1 MIKNIKWLA
10 LAAIALTAC
19 NDNEE
24 VVANNSSNG
33 LPLTAGT
40 ANFSKYVALGN
51 SLTAGYTDGALF
63 IEGQKNSWTKILSD
77 QFKLVGGGEFKI
89 PFMPD
94 NNGGALLGTIPVLEN
109 RLYFNGAGPVRVPG
123 GPTSQLLPGLT
134 GQFNNMGVPGAK
146 SFHLL
151 APGYGNPAGI
161 LAGTANPYFCRF
173 ATSTTA
179 SVIGDAMAQQ
189 PTFFT
194 LWIGNNDVLGYATT
208 GGDGTNPI
216 TPSAG
221 AAGVGFDAT
230 YNALVTTLTSAG
242 AKGALANIPNVAT
255 LPFFKTI
262 PTSPLSPAALGGA
275 TNINA
280 INSQLYGPL
289 KSILTATGDGGRI
302 NLLTATAANP
312 VLISDESLTDRSVN
326 ITAALT
332 PTLGPATAAAFG
344 AIFGRARQTTAT
356 DLILLTTRAVIGSVV
371 PSVPAQINIFGVTY
385 PLLDR
390 HILIPTEI
398 TEIANAT
405 VAFNTTIAA
414 AAASKDLA
422 FVNANAVLTQV
433 TTTGLN
439 VNGFNF
445 TGQLVFG
452 HAFSLDGV
460 HPTSRGYAL
469 LANEFAKSINAKYGS
484 NLPAVNVG
492 LYNNLF
498 PLILP

>member
-19 NDNEE
+19 NNDDE
-24 VVANNSSNG
+24 VVANNSSDG
-33 LPLTAGT
+33 LPLTSGS

-77 QFKLVGGGEFKI
+77 QFKLVGGGEYKI

-94 NNGGALLGTIPVLEN
+94 NKGGALLGTIPVLEN
-109 RLYFNGAGPVRVPG
+109 RLYFNGAAPVRVPG
-123 GPTSQLLPGLT
+123 APTAQLLPGLT

-173 ATSTTA
+173 ASSPTA

-194 LWIGNNDVLGYATT
+194 LWIGNNDVLGYATS

-221 AAGVGFDAT
+221 PAGVGFDAT

-242 AKGALANIPNVAT
+242 AKGALGNIPNVAT
-255 LPFFKTI
+255 LPFFKTV
-262 PTSPLSPAALGGA
+262 PTSPLSPTALGGA
-275 TNINA
+275 VQINTINTN
-280 INSQLYGPL
+280 LYGPL
-289 KSILTATGDGGRI
+289 KAILSATGDGARI
-302 NLLTATAANP
+302 NLLSATAANP
-312 VLISDESLTDRSVN
+312 LLIVDETLTDRSAN
-326 ITAALT
+326 IAAAFT
-332 PTLGPATAAAFG
+332 PTLGAPTAAAFG
-344 AIFGRARQTTAT
+344 AIFGRARQTTTA
-356 DLILLTTRAVIGSVV
+356 DLVLLTTSSVV
-371 PSVPAQINIFGVTY
+371 GTVAPGVPAQINVFGVTY
-385 PLLDR
+385 PLQDK

-405 VAFNTTIAA
+405 SAFNATIAA
-414 AAASKDLA
+414 TAASKDLA

-433 TTTGLN
+433 ATTGLN

-460 HPTSRGYAL
+460 HPTARGYAL
-469 LANEFAKSINAKYGS
+469 IANEFAKSINAKYGS
-484 NLPAVNVG
+484 NLSAVNVG
-492 LYNNLF
+492 VYNNLW

>member
-10 LAAIALTAC
+10 LVAIALTGC
-19 NDNEE
+19 NNDDDL
-24 VVANNSSNG
+24 VVNNSSDG
-33 LPLTAGT
+33 LPLTSGT

-51 SLTAGYTDGALF
+51 SLSAGYTDGALF
-63 IEGQKNSWTKILSD
+63 IEGQNNSWTKILSD
-77 QFKLVGGGEFKI
+77 QFKTVGGGEFRI

-94 NNGGALLGTIPVLEN
+94 NKGGILLGTIPVFEN

-123 GPTSQLLPGLT
+123 GATAQLLPGLT

-173 ATSTTA
+173 ATSATA

-194 LWIGNNDVLGYATT
+194 LWIGNNDVLGYATS

-255 LPFFKTI
+255 LPYFKTI
-262 PTSPLSPAALGGA
+262 PTSPLSPTALGGSA
-275 TNINA
+275 VISVINT
-280 INSQLYGPL
+280 QLYGPL
-289 KSILTATGDGGRI
+289 KSILAATNDAGRI
-302 NLLTATAANP
+302 NLLSATAANP
-312 VLISDESLTDRSVN
+312 LLITDETLTDRSAN

-332 PTLGPATAAAFG
+332 PSLGAATAAAFG
-344 AIFGRARQTTAT
+344 AIFGKARQTTTA
-356 DLILLTTRAVIGSVV
+356 DLVLLTTSAAIGATV
-371 PSVPAQINIFGVTY
+371 PNVPAQINKFGVTY
-385 PLLDR
+385 PLEDK
-390 HILIPTEI
+390 HILIPSEI

-405 VAFNTTIAA
+405 AAFNATIQAV
-414 AAASKDLA
+414 AASKNLA
-422 FVNANAVLTQV
+422 FVNANVVLNQV
-433 TTTGLN
+433 ATSGVN
-439 VNGFNF
+439 VNGFNL

-460 HPTSRGYAL
+460 HPTARGYAFV
-469 LANEFAKSINAKYGS
+469 ANEFIKAINAKYGS
-484 NLPAVNVG
+484 NMPFVNIG
-492 LYNNLF
+492 NYNNL
-498 PLILP
+498 LPFNLP

>member
-10 LAAIALTAC
+10 LVALSLAACTN
-19 NDNEE
+19 NDN
-24 VVANNSSNG
+24 VVVSNSSDG
-33 LPLTAGT
+33 LPLTSGT

-63 IEGQKNSWTKILSD
+63 IEGQSHSWSKILSE

-94 NNGGALLGTIPVLEN
+94 NKGGALLGVIPVLEN
-109 RLYFNGAGPVRVPG
+109 RLYFNGSAPVRVPG
-123 GPTSQLLPGLT
+123 GPTAQLLPGLT

-151 APGYGNPAGI
+151 APGYGNPSGI

-173 ATSTTA
+173 ASSATA
-179 SVIGDAMAQQ
+179 SVIGDAMAQA

-194 LWIGNNDVLGYATT
+194 LWIGNNDVLGYATS

-221 AAGVGFDAT
+221 PAGVGFDAT

-262 PTSPLSPAALGGA
+262 PTSPLTPTALGGA
-275 TNINA
+275 TNITA
-280 INSQLYGPL
+280 INTQLYGPL
-289 KSILTATGDGGRI
+289 KAILSGTGDGGRI
-302 NLLTATAANP
+302 NLLSAIAANP
-312 VLISDESLTDRSVN
+312 VLITDETLDDRSAN
-326 ITAALT
+326 ITAALSGT
-332 PTLGPATAAAFG
+332 YGPTTAAAFG
-344 AIFGRARQTTAT
+344 AIFGRARQTTST
-356 DLILLTTRAVIGSVV
+356 DLILLTTSSVIGSVV
-371 PSVPAQINIFGVTY
+371 PNVPAQINIYGVTY
-385 PLLDR
+385 PLQDK
-390 HILIPTEI
+390 HVLIPSEI

-405 VAFNTTIAA
+405 MAFNATIS
-414 AAASKDLA
+414 AAASSKNLA
-422 FVNANAVLTQV
+422 FVNANAVLTQIA
-433 TTTGLN
+433 TTGVN
-439 VNGFNF
+439 ANGFNF

-452 HAFSLDGV
+452 NAFSLDGV
-460 HPTSRGYAL
+460 HPTARGYAL
-469 LANEFAKSINAKYGS
+469 IANEFTKSINAKYGS
-484 NLPAVNVG
+484 NLPSVNVG
-492 LYNNLF
+492 VYNNVL
-498 PLILP
+498 PLNLP

>member
-10 LAAIALTAC
+10 LVAVALTAC
-19 NDNEE
+19 NNDDTAA
-24 VVANNSSNG
+24 VNNSSDG
-33 LPLTAGT
+33 LPLTSGT

-51 SLTAGYTDGALF
+51 SLSAGYTDGALF
-63 IEGQKNSWTKILSD
+63 KEGQNNSWTKILSD
-77 QFKLVGGGEFKI
+77 QFKLAGGGEFKI

-94 NNGGALLGTIPVLEN
+94 NKGGALLGTIPVLEN

-123 GPTSQLLPGLT
+123 APTAQLLPGLT

-173 ATSTTA
+173 ASSATA
-179 SVIGDAMAQQ
+179 SVIGDAMAQA

-194 LWIGNNDVLGYATT
+194 LWIGNNDVLGYATS

-221 AAGVGFDAT
+221 PAGVGFDAT

-242 AKGALANIPNVAT
+242 AKGAVASIPNVAT
-255 LPFFKTI
+255 LPFFKTV

-275 TNINA
+275 VNINA
-280 INSQLYGPL
+280 INSGLYGPL
-289 KSILTATGDGGRI
+289 KAILTGSGDGARI
-302 NLLTATAANP
+302 NLLSATAANP
-312 VLISDESLTDRSVN
+312 VLIYDESLTDRAAN
-326 ITAALT
+326 ITAAFT
-332 PTLGPATAAAFG
+332 PTLGAQTAAAFG
-344 AIFGRARQTTAT
+344 AIFGRARQTTTA
-356 DLILLTTRAVIGSVV
+356 DLILLTTSTVIGTTVTG
-371 PSVPAQINIFGVTY
+371 VPAQINVFGVTY
-385 PLLDR
+385 PLQDK
-390 HILIPTEI
+390 HVLIPTEI
-398 TEIANAT
+398 TEIATAT
-405 VAFNTTIAA
+405 AAFNTTIQAA
-414 AAASKDLA
+414 AVSKDLA
-422 FVNANAVLTQV
+422 FVNTNALLNQV
-433 TTTGLN
+433 ATTGIN

-460 HPTSRGYAL
+460 HPTARGYAFI
-469 LANEFAKSINAKYGS
+469 ANEFTKSINAKYGS
-484 NLPAVNVG
+484 NLPLVNVG
-492 LYNNLF
+492 LFNNLL
-498 PLILP
+498 PLNLP

>member
-19 NDNEE
+19 NKNDE

-51 SLTAGYTDGALF
+51 SLSAGYTDGALF

-289 KSILTATGDGGRI
+289 KSILTATGDGARI
-302 NLLTATAANP
+302 NLLSATAANP
-312 VLISDESLTDRSVN
+312 VLISDESLTDRSAN

-332 PTLGPATAAAFG
+332 PSLGAPTAAAFG

-385 PLLDR
+385 PLQDK

-405 VAFNTTIAA
+405 VAFNATIAA
-414 AAASKDLA
+414 TAASKDLA

-433 TTTGLN
+433 ATMGLN

-452 HAFSLDGV
+452 NAFSLDGI

>member
-262 PTSPLSPAALGGA
+262 PTSPLSPTALGGA